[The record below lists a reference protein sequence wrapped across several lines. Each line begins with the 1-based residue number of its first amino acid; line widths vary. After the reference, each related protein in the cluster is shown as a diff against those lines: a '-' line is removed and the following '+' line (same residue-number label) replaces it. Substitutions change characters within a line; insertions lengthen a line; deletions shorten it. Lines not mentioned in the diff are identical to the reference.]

1 LEVYPLISGSG
12 IVDTGSYF
20 QVRTPFNGE
29 VAGKVAIANR
39 DLIEDSIQKA
49 SEALPILAEMPLY
62 WREEILNF
70 VANLLEEKK
79 EFFAKLMTSE
89 TGKVLKES
97 RGEVSRAV
105 LTLRISAEEAKRI
118 KGEII
123 PLDWAKSGENR
134 QAIINRVP
142 KGVVGAITPF
152 NYPLNLVAHK
162 FGPAIASGCPIIL
175 KPSSS
180 APITALELGKLFL
193 KAGLPAGAISVLPS
207 KPEKAE
213 IIAKSDDVAHLTFT
227 GSDVVGWYL
236 KDICGKKSISLEL
249 GGNAPCIVCSDAD
262 IEYASRRITIG
273 SFHNAGQS
281 CISTQRVYVDE
292 NIFQDLLEKI
302 VCLTEELVIG
312 DPMDENTDIGPM
324 ITEASAIAT
333 EEILQRAVDDGAE
346 VLTGGE
352 RNIAFISPAVVINTT
367 PDMEIN
373 RTEIFAPVV
382 TITKFSNF
390 DNALALANDTRY
402 GLQASIFTN
411 DIAKINKAYKI
422 LEFGGVVVNDVPTY
436 RVDHMPYGGIKDSG
450 MGKEGPRYAIEEMT
464 ELKLMVINM
473 KEYE

>member
-1 LEVYPLISGSG
+1 MEVYPLISGSE
-12 IVDTGSYF
+12 IIDTGSYF

-29 VAGKVAIANR
+29 VAGKVAIASR
-39 DLIEDSIQKA
+39 DLIEESIQKA
-49 SEALPILAEMPLY
+49 CESLPILAEMPLFR
-62 WREEILNF
+62 REEILNS
-70 VANLLEEKK
+70 VADLLEGKK
-79 EFFAKLMTSE
+79 EYFAKLMTSE

-193 KAGLPAGAISVLPS
+193 EAGLPAGAISVLPS
-207 KPEKAE
+207 KPETAE

-236 KDICGKKSISLEL
+236 KGICGKKSISLEL

-292 NIFQDLLEKI
+292 NIYQDLLEKI
-302 VCLTEELVIG
+302 IIHTEKLVIG
-312 DPMDENTDIGPM
+312 DPMNENTDIGPM
-324 ITEASAIAT
+324 ITEVSATAT
-333 EEILQRAVDDGAE
+333 EEILQKAVDDGAE

-352 RNIAFISPAVVINTT
+352 RNTAFISPTVVINTT

-390 DNALALANDTRY
+390 DNALGLANDTRY

-411 DIAKINKAYKI
+411 DIAKINKAYKV